1 MVQDAQIL
9 VRVETPDL
17 IVAVQ
22 EQGLDLN
29 ADNLARLS
37 NMNVNNNPTQNAH
50 TTAKEKAIKVPN
62 SAVNLSAELSI
73 KGLVDDIGEIM
84 DHVKVFFEPT
94 ESDGGR

>member
-37 NMNVNNNPTQNAH
+37 MNVNNNPAQNAH

>member
-1 MVQDAQIL
+1 MLLFFFLFSHLTLFYTYYPQQIVVQDSQIL

-37 NMNVNNNPTQNAH
+37 NMNINNPTNQNAH
-50 TTAKEKAIKVPN
+50 TTAKEKAIKDKIFIRIPVCQ
-62 SAVNLSAELSI
+62 
-73 KGLVDDIGEIM
+73 
-84 DHVKVFFEPT
+84 
-94 ESDGGR
+94 